1 MPNGAGRLFQGSVT
15 STRLREKT
23 MVLYGDFVYPGD
35 LRIVHSTVDPIYHS
49 REQYRSLWGLRA
61 HALG

>member
-1 MPNGAGRLFQGSVT
+1 
-15 STRLREKT
+15 